1 MRLLIVRLGAI
12 GDVIH
17 TLPSLAAIRSGLPG
31 CTIGWAVHKG
41 VVHSLLQ
48 GSPDIDELYEFD
60 LGSRDGIRNAVTS
73 IRNAEFDVSLDF
85 QGLLKSAMIPWLARV
100 PRRIGFDFNA
110 LREPASGILLND
122 RVPVDDTIHIIE
134 KNLTL
139 VRALPCT
146 TTGTYRFPIALSDG
160 DYSVAARIR
169 ERVNGDFAILNPG
182 GGWQTKLWDAEKYG
196 LIADRL
202 WREFGVRSLITYG
215 PGEQDLAE
223 KVATA
228 AKTSAAVPVASS
240 LKEFLALS
248 RSALIFIGP
257 DTGPM
262 HLAAAARTPIVALF
276 GSSSSKR
283 NGPFDDRD
291 LVVERHDLECRVNC
305 YRRRCEHISCMDLPV
320 EAVWA
325 TITRRLAT
333 LESPN
338 TPKAPNAIAEH
349 MRNWEVRD

>member
-12 GDVIH
+12 GDVMH
-17 TLPSLAAIRSGLPG
+17 TLPSLSAIKSGLPS
-31 CTIGWAVHKG
+31 CIVGWAVQKG

-48 GSPDIDELYEFD
+48 GSPDIDELYEVD
-60 LGSRDGIRNAVTS
+60 LSSREGIRNAVTS

-85 QGLLKSAMIPWLARV
+85 QGLLKSAVIPWLARI
-100 PRRIGFDFNA
+100 PRRMGFDFNA
-110 LREPASGILLND
+110 LREPASGILLNE
-122 RVPVDDTIHIIE
+122 RVEADDTIHIIE

-139 VRALPCT
+139 VRALPCS
-146 TTGTYRFPIALSDG
+146 TTGTYRFPIALSDA
-160 DYSVAARIR
+160 DYSFAARIR

-202 WREFGVRSLITYG
+202 WREFGVRSLITHG
-215 PGEQDLAE
+215 PGEYHLAD
-223 KVATA
+223 KVATS
-228 AKTSAAVPVASS
+228 AKTAAAITVASS

-248 RSALIFIGP
+248 RKALIFVGP

-262 HLAAAARTPIVALF
+262 HLAAAAGTPIVALF
-276 GSSSSKR
+276 GSSSAKR

-291 LVVERHDLECRVNC
+291 LAVERHDLECRVNC
-305 YRRRCEHISCMDLPV
+305 YRRQCEHVSCMDLPV

-325 TITRRLAT
+325 AITRRLAT
-333 LESPN
+333 VESPN
-338 TPKAPNAIAEH
+338 APNAVAEH
-349 MRNWEVRD
+349 MRNLEVRD